1 MTIPIALLREPLRAV
16 RAAEGLCVVVR
27 ADVILHIRHLREH
40 FQANFALTALVLTTG
55 LFVDNHHRAPQFFL
69 ANLDR
74 LLASWHSLWCLD
86 VWRERWHFAW
96 PLLGVQKRVDEA
108 LEALGRAEQAELTE
122 YHGGG
127 SGHLESTDAFEIHS
141 WRMLQASL
149 ARGLRAR
156 ILLNQWRRRTLLT
169 FQGLLLIWRFCLAVR
184 LEGAE
189 LDQRVNCP
197 FLRLGDGKE

>member
-16 RAAEGLCVVVR
+16 RAAEGFILVVR
-27 ADVILHIRHLREH
+27 ADMVLHIRHLREH

-55 LFVDNHHRAPQFFL
+55 FFVDNHHRAPQFFL

-74 LLASWHSLWCLD
+74 LLASGHSLRCWD
-86 VWRERWHFAW
+86 VWGERRHLVWL
-96 PLLGVQKRVDEA
+96 LLGVQKRVDEL
-108 LEALGRAEQAELTE
+108 LEAFRRAEQAELTE

-127 SGHLESTDAFEIHS
+127 SWHFESTDAFEVHGG
-141 WRMLQASL
+141 RLFQASL

-189 LDQRVNCP
+189 LEQRVNCP
-197 FLRLGDGKE
+197 FLRLSDGKE